1 MKNQDTPGT
10 GFPLHLSLP
19 PSFSLW
25 FADTSV
31 PHFWLRSFCFIRYR
45 STRKRSQSAR
55 KGRYERER
63 PHPEN
68 VCYIVTI
75 FLTTLQRFESAS
87 IYITSDSF
95 SRWLRKNLENIAPS
109 LQVVPSF
116 ELVPFYLISFSV
128 TNQQQLQLPN
138 VFSYFC
144 CVVKSSN

>member
-1 MKNQDTPGT
+1 MKNQDTPGI

-19 PSFSLW
+19 PSRSLSLSLSLSLW
-25 FADTSV
+25 FAGTSV

-55 KGRYERER
+55 KGRYERET

-68 VCYIVTI
+68 VRYIVTI

-87 IYITSDSF
+87 IYITSDSS

-109 LQVVPSF
+109 PPPSC
-116 ELVPFYLISFSV
+116 SFFR
-128 TNQQQLQLPN
+128 TCTIL
-138 VFSYFC
+138 
-144 CVVKSSN
+144 SNIFLHEQSTATTITESF